1 MRLLLGLLGGALG
14 LLAGLLGLLDLL
26 LLLQGGVGV
35 GGDTTAGDGDILQ
48 QVAELVVSADSQGQH
63 AGADAG
69 GLLAGSLDADLEQL
83 PGEIRN
89 HAGGVGACGLGDAL
103 GEAALAEEGTNA
115 TAGEDGVG
123 LTLAGGLLGL
133 GTLLGRDHCCRDF
146 SSIKYRNCN
155 FF

>member
-69 GLLAGSLDADLEQL
+69 GLLAGTLDADLEEL
-83 PGEIRN
+83 ARK
-89 HAGGVGACGLGDAL
+89 VGQNSGQIIARGFGDAL
-103 GEAALAEEGTNA
+103 GEAALAEHGANA
-115 TAGEDGVG
+115 AAGEDGAG
-123 LTLAGGLLGL
+123 LALAGGLLGL
-133 GTLLGRDHCCRDF
+133 GALLGGGHCCRDCF
-146 SSIKYRNCN
+146 RQ
-155 FF
+155 